1 MDAGEKYQV
10 WRWTAGGFQAG
21 ASVAAEPKPSYE
33 TVVGQ
38 RFQNPSEMIATL
50 KEGLPISAFEA
61 VKEALGISEQ
71 ALSEV
76 TRIATRTLTRRKREG
91 RLHTDESERL
101 LRIGLLFDR
110 AVEVLGT
117 REAAQQWFVTPL
129 QALGGAAP
137 LDYADTEPGAREVED
152 LLGRIAHGVFS

>member
-1 MDAGEKYQV
+1 MLKKNARSGGGQPAGFRLAHRLLRSQSNPM
-10 WRWTAGGFQAG
+10 G
-21 ASVAAEPKPSYE
+21 A
-33 TVVGQ
+33 TVGQ
-38 RFQNPSEMIATL
+38 RFENSADMIATL

-129 QALGGAAP
+129 QALGGATP